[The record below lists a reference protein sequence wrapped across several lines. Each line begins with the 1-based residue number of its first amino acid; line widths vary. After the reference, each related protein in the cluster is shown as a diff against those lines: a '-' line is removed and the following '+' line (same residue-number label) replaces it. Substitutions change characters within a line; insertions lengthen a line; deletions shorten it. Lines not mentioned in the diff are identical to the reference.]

1 MPGTPVAPV
10 IDTAT
15 LQRVGGPL
23 GSNPGGVFQDAA
35 GQRYY
40 VKTLESAAQAHNERL
55 AARLYQL
62 AGVPTLRYVATRAP
76 EQVATVM
83 VALDKRCLAQFSA
96 AERRQAQHWLGVH
109 AWLANWDA
117 AGFAGDNQGVLDGTV
132 LTLDVGGALA
142 FRAQGEP
149 KGRDFGT
156 AVDELDSLRR
166 SADNPHACRL
176 FGDIGPSAL
185 RAAIS
190 VVTRLPAEQ
199 VRRCIAESGGH
210 AALAEK
216 MLARQADLARRLAEL
231 DRAAVAGPA
240 A

>member
-149 KGRDFGT
+149 KGSAFGT
-156 AVDELDSLRR
+156 RVGELTALRQD
-166 SADNPHACRL
+166 AGNPHAVRL
-176 FGDIGPSAL
+176 FGDMAGADIA
-185 RAAIS
+185 RAIQ
-190 VVTRLPAEQ
+190 VVTCLPDERIREA
-199 VRRCIAESGGH
+199 VAAAGGR
-210 AALAEK
+210 AALAQRMVARK
-216 MLARQADLARRLAEL
+216 ADMARQLAAEPQWCS
-231 DRAAVAGPA
+231 AS
-240 A
+240 